1 MSGFSE
7 ANVDILG
14 VGNPLLDISTNV
26 PAEILEKYGV
36 KVG

>member
-1 MSGFSE
+1 MSGFE
-7 ANVDILG
+7 ASDGAILG

-26 PAEILEKYGV
+26 PAEMLEKYGV